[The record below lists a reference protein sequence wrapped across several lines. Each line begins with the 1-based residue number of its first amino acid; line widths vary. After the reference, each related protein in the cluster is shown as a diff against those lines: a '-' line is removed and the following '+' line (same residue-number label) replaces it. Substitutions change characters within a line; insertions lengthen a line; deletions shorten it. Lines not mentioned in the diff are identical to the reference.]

1 MTTKANIIL
10 KIAINLGTMSKPS
23 DKINPSKLHRSLSID
38 LDSSSLF
45 RTWHY
50 LKLILEDI

>member
-10 KIAINLGTMSKPS
+10 KMAINLGTMSKTS
-23 DKINPSKLHRSLSID
+23 DKFNPSKLHSSLSID

-45 RTWHY
+45 RIWLY
-50 LKLILEDI
+50 LKLILKDI